1 MPEMKDTDS
10 YRALRLGDVA
20 SFNAARE
27 AGEMPDLENADLRA
41 CDLRGADLEGVSLV
55 GAYLKLA
62 DLRGVDLRHCNLAG
76 ASLHSAR
83 ISGVY
88 FPDELDPQEI
98 MMSVQHGTRLRIR
111 G

>member
-10 YRALRLGDVA
+10 YRALRLGDAA

-27 AGEMPDLENADLRA
+27 AGEMPDLEDADLRA
-41 CDLRGADLEGVSLV
+41 CDLRGADLESVSLV

-62 DLRGVDLRHCNLAG
+62 DLRGADLRTCNMEG
-76 ASLHSAR
+76 ASLHGAR

-88 FPDELDPQEI
+88 FPDNLDPQEI
-98 MMSVQHGTRLRIR
+98 MMSVKYGTRIR
-111 G
+111 NGH

>member
-1 MPEMKDTDS
+1 MPEMKDSDM
-10 YRALRLGDVA
+10 YRALRMGDVA

-41 CDLRGADLEGVSLV
+41 CDLRGADMEGVSLA
-55 GAYLKLA
+55 GAYLKLT
-62 DLRGVDLRHCNLAG
+62 DLRGVDLRSCNLTG

-88 FPDELDPQEI
+88 FPDELDPHEI
-98 MMSVQHGTRLRIR
+98 MMSVHYGTRLRLSR
-111 G
+111 